1 MIEQLIA
8 EATECDFKVALEIK
22 KPKSWLKSVSSF
34 SNGIGGT
41 LFFGISDDRKPIGL
55 SDVQKDAEAISRL
68 IKERITPLPQFILK
82 PLQEDGKNLL
92 ALEVSPGR
100 STPYYYKA
108 DGVMEAY
115 IRVGNESV
123 IAPDYI
129 VNELILKG
137 TNQSFDT
144 LTTDAV
150 KKDYSFTLLEATYL
164 ERTGLRFEPSDYVS
178 FGLTDK
184 NGLLTNAGK
193 LMTDQHTV
201 YNSRMFCTRWNG
213 LEKGSIFDDALDDK
227 EYDIYSIRS
236 MRRNPVIA
244 DLFHRMKYMERRGS
258 GLRKI
263 VSETEKLPGY
273 SEIYKP
279 EFFSTATDFR
289 VILKN
294 VNYHLSQKD
303 LVSDQDCDQVS
314 DQDKSQDILHA
325 VLDFCITE
333 KSKHEICSFIGYR
346 NLTYFTRK
354 YLNPL
359 LASGQLKM
367 TIPDKPNSRKQKYI
381 TVHSE

>member
-22 KPKSWLKSVSSF
+22 KPKSWLKSVSAF

-41 LFFGISDDRKPIGL
+41 LFFGVSDDREPIGL

-178 FGLTDK
+178 FGLADK
-184 NGLLTNAGK
+184 NGFLTNAGK

-236 MRRNPVIA
+236 MRRNPVID

-263 VSETEKLPGY
+263 VSETEQLPGY
-273 SEIYKP
+273 KEAYKP
-279 EFFSTATDFR
+279 EFSSTATDFR

-294 VNYHLSQKD
+294 VNYNLEGGAHQVTHQDIELSTVSKQILAFCTTPKSKKELAVFCGFKD
-303 LVSDQDCDQVS
+303 LRNFT
-314 DQDKSQDILHA
+314 L
-325 VLDFCITE
+325 
-333 KSKHEICSFIGYR
+333 KHI
-346 NLTYFTRK
+346 
-354 YLNPL
+354 NPL
-359 LASGQLKM
+359 LESGQLEM
-367 TIPDKPNSRKQKYI
+367 TIPDKPKSRNQKYI
-381 TVHSE
+381 TVRSE

>member
-22 KPKSWLKSVSSF
+22 KPKSQLKSVSSF

-164 ERTGLRFEPSDYVS
+164 ERIGLRFEPSDYVS

-263 VSETEKLPGY
+263 VSETKKLPGY
-273 SEIYKP
+273 TAAYKP
-279 EFFSTATDFR
+279 EFSSTATDFR

-294 VNYHLSQKD
+294 VNYNMCGASVHDAAHDTSVISKQNLLLEFCADPKSRDEMQAYID
-303 LVSDQDCDQVS
+303 VSS
-314 DQDKSQDILHA
+314 RSH
-325 VLDFCITE
+325 F
-333 KSKHEICSFIGYR
+333 SKY
-346 NLTYFTRK
+346 
-354 YLNPL
+354 YLKPL
-359 LASGQLKM
+359 LSSGKLEM
-367 TIPDKPNSRKQKYI
+367 MFPDKPKSKNQKYT
-381 TVHSE
+381 TVHSK

>member
-92 ALEVSPGR
+92 SLEVSPGR

-144 LTTDAV
+144 LTTEAV
-150 KKDYSFTLLEATYL
+150 KKDYSFTLL
-164 ERTGLRFEPSDYVS
+164 
-178 FGLTDK
+178 
-184 NGLLTNAGK
+184 
-193 LMTDQHTV
+193 
-201 YNSRMFCTRWNG
+201 
-213 LEKGSIFDDALDDK
+213 
-227 EYDIYSIRS
+227 
-236 MRRNPVIA
+236 
-244 DLFHRMKYMERRGS
+244 
-258 GLRKI
+258 
-263 VSETEKLPGY
+263 
-273 SEIYKP
+273 
-279 EFFSTATDFR
+279 
-289 VILKN
+289 
-294 VNYHLSQKD
+294 
-303 LVSDQDCDQVS
+303 
-314 DQDKSQDILHA
+314 
-325 VLDFCITE
+325 
-333 KSKHEICSFIGYR
+333 
-346 NLTYFTRK
+346 
-354 YLNPL
+354 
-359 LASGQLKM
+359 
-367 TIPDKPNSRKQKYI
+367 
-381 TVHSE
+381 

>member
-22 KPKSWLKSVSSF
+22 KPKSWLKSVSAF

-178 FGLTDK
+178 FGLADK
-184 NGLLTNAGK
+184 NGVLTN
-193 LMTDQHTV
+193 M
-201 YNSRMFCTRWNG
+201 
-213 LEKGSIFDDALDDK
+213 
-227 EYDIYSIRS
+227 
-236 MRRNPVIA
+236 
-244 DLFHRMKYMERRGS
+244 
-258 GLRKI
+258 LRI
-263 VSETEKLPGY
+263 DCWEAE
-273 SEIYKP
+273 
-279 EFFSTATDFR
+279 
-289 VILKN
+289 
-294 VNYHLSQKD
+294 KD
-303 LVSDQDCDQVS
+303 LKTTPGSDCALTS
-314 DQDKSQDILHA
+314 LA
-325 VLDFCITE
+325 VDEPLE
-333 KSKHEICSFIGYR
+333 YARLYLEG
-346 NLTYFTRK
+346 NLQMWVD
-354 YLNPL
+354 
-359 LASGQLKM
+359 AE
-367 TIPDKPNSRKQKYI
+367 NSL
-381 TVHSE
+381 EL

>member
-22 KPKSWLKSVSSF
+22 KPKSWLKSVSAF

-41 LFFGISDDRKPIGL
+41 LFFGVSDDRKPIGL

-178 FGLTDK
+178 FGLADK
-184 NGLLTNAGK
+184 NGVLTNAGK

-213 LEKGSIFDDALDDK
+213 LEKGSIFDDAPDDK

-273 SEIYKP
+273 TEAYKP
-279 EFFSTATDFR
+279 EFSSTATDFR

-294 VNYHLSQKD
+294 VNYNLEGDTHQVTHQVTHQDIELSTMSKQILAFCTTPKSKKELAVFCGFKD
-303 LVSDQDCDQVS
+303 LRNFT
-314 DQDKSQDILHA
+314 L
-325 VLDFCITE
+325 
-333 KSKHEICSFIGYR
+333 KHI
-346 NLTYFTRK
+346 
-354 YLNPL
+354 NPL
-359 LASGQLKM
+359 LESGQLEM
-367 TIPDKPNSRKQKYI
+367 TIPDKPKSRNQKYI
-381 TVHSE
+381 TVRSE

>member
-144 LTTDAV
+144 LTTEAV

-236 MRRNPVIA
+236 MRRNPVID

-273 SEIYKP
+273 TEAYKP
-279 EFFSTATDFR
+279 EFSSTATDFR

-294 VNYHLSQKD
+294 VNYNLEGDAHQVIHQVTHQVIELSTVSKQILTFCTTPKSKKELAVFCGFKD
-303 LVSDQDCDQVS
+303 LRNFT
-314 DQDKSQDILHA
+314 L
-325 VLDFCITE
+325 
-333 KSKHEICSFIGYR
+333 KHI
-346 NLTYFTRK
+346 
-354 YLNPL
+354 NPL
-359 LASGQLKM
+359 LESGQLEM
-367 TIPDKPNSRKQKYI
+367 TIPDKPKSRNQKYI
-381 TVHSE
+381 TVRSE

>member
-22 KPKSWLKSVSSF
+22 KPKSWLKSVSAF

-178 FGLTDK
+178 FGLADK
-184 NGLLTNAGK
+184 NGFLTNAGK

-273 SEIYKP
+273 TEAYKP
-279 EFFSTATDFR
+279 EFSSTATDFR

-294 VNYHLSQKD
+294 VNYNLEGDAHQVIHQVTHQVIELSTVSKQILTFCTTPKSKKELAVFCGFKD
-303 LVSDQDCDQVS
+303 LRNFT
-314 DQDKSQDILHA
+314 L
-325 VLDFCITE
+325 
-333 KSKHEICSFIGYR
+333 KHI
-346 NLTYFTRK
+346 
-354 YLNPL
+354 NPL
-359 LASGQLKM
+359 LESGQLEM
-367 TIPDKPNSRKQKYI
+367 TIPDKPKSRNQKYI
-381 TVHSE
+381 TVRSE

>member
-22 KPKSWLKSVSSF
+22 KPKSWLKSVSAF

-213 LEKGSIFDDALDDK
+213 LEKGSIFNDALDDK

-263 VSETEKLPGY
+263 VSETEQLPGY
-273 SEIYKP
+273 KEAYKP
-279 EFFSTATDFR
+279 EFSSTATDFR

-294 VNYHLSQKD
+294 VNYNLEGDAHQVIHQVTHQVIELSTVSKQILAFCTTPKSKKELAVFCGFKD
-303 LVSDQDCDQVS
+303 LRNFT
-314 DQDKSQDILHA
+314 L
-325 VLDFCITE
+325 
-333 KSKHEICSFIGYR
+333 KHI
-346 NLTYFTRK
+346 
-354 YLNPL
+354 NPL
-359 LASGQLKM
+359 LESGQLEM
-367 TIPDKPNSRKQKYI
+367 TIPDKPKSRNQKYI
-381 TVHSE
+381 TVRSE